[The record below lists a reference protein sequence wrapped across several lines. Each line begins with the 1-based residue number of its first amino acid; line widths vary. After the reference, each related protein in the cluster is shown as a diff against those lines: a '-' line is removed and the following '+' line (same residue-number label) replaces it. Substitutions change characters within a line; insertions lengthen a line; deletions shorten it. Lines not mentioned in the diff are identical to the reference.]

1 MHIITDA
8 RRIDD
13 MSAQAL
19 ELTRTKRP
27 PAPQPHVSALG
38 PIALYR
44 ALRANAITAWRAE
57 AYEEPYLADRNLLGG
72 YVLIND
78 PDLIRHVLVDNAA
91 NYPKDALQLE
101 KLTPAVGRGLL
112 TAEPESWRLQ
122 RRTVAP
128 LFQPAALAGYLAPM
142 AASID
147 EMLERWEGY
156 ARSGAAIDIAG
167 EMTALTYDIISR
179 TVFSHEI
186 ETPAEAMGEAIT
198 TYFEALGR
206 IDLWDVLPLPR
217 WLPRPA
223 FLRAKPAQG
232 IFREEV
238 GRLLERRR
246 ARLAA
251 GETLPDDLVTRL
263 MQARDPESGAP
274 LSDAVI
280 HDNLVTFIG
289 AGHETTANALSWTLF
304 LLSEFPEAD
313 ACVAAE
319 AAALSATPDAE
330 GIARLTGTR
339 MILEEAMRLYPP
351 VPFLSR
357 GVMAR
362 DRIADVEV
370 TPATRIIIAPWVLH
384 RHRRL
389 WIDADLFRPERFAPE
404 HRGQISRFAYLPF
417 GAGARICVGMGFAM
431 QEALLALAMITRRF
445 RLTLAAGAQV
455 FPFARMTLRPLNG
468 LPMRITAR

>member
-1 MHIITDA
+1 MQQVRAHD
-8 RRIDD
+8 
-13 MSAQAL
+13 AL
-19 ELTRTKRP
+19 EVARRP
-27 PAPQPHVSALG
+27 PAPEPRVAALG
-38 PIALYR
+38 PLGLYR

-57 AYEEPYLADRNLLGG
+57 AYEEPYLADRNMLGG

-78 PDLIRHVLVDNAA
+78 PDLIRHVLIDNAT

-112 TAEPESWRLQ
+112 TADAELWRLQ

-128 LFQPAALAGYLAPM
+128 LFQPASVAGYLAPM
-142 AASID
+142 AASVED
-147 EMLERWEGY
+147 LLKRWEGH
-156 ARSGAAIDIAG
+156 AQSGATIDIAR
-167 EMTALTYDIISR
+167 EMTGLTYDIISR

-186 ETPAEAMGEAIT
+186 ETPAEVMGEAIT

-223 FLRAKPAQG
+223 FIRAKPAQG

-246 ARLAA
+246 ARRAA
-251 GETLPDDLVTRL
+251 GQEVPDDLVTRL
-263 MQARDPESGAP
+263 MEARDPETGAP
-274 LSDAVI
+274 LADAVI

-289 AGHETTANALSWTLF
+289 AGHETTANALAWTLF
-304 LLSEFPEAD
+304 LLSEFAEAD

-319 AAALSATPDAE
+319 AAALGETPRAE
-330 GIARLTGTR
+330 DLARLTGTR
-339 MILEEAMRLYPP
+339 MILEESMRLYPP

-357 GVMAR
+357 EALAR

-370 TPATRIIIAPWVLH
+370 TPGTRIIIAPWVLH
-384 RHRRL
+384 RHRKL
-389 WIDADLFRPERFAPE
+389 WAEPDLFRPERFAPE
-404 HRGQISRFAYLPF
+404 KRGKISRFAYLPF

-431 QEALLALAMITRRF
+431 QEALLALTMIARRF
-445 RLTLAAGAQV
+445 RVTLAEDAQV

-468 LPMRITAR
+468 LPMRIAAR